1 MIFDANIPPPL
12 SPSEPLRVHAVDELE
27 EELLRESDLVHLGDA
42 LDPLQDVALLL
53 LHVRPGISA
62 TTRIKSERQGLQE
75 YSVKSL

>member
-1 MIFDANIPPPL
+1 MQISL
-12 SPSEPLRVHAVDELE
+12 LHSVRTSEPLRVHAVDELE

-53 LHVRPGISA
+53 LHVRPEINAS
-62 TTRIKSERQGLQE
+62 TKIMQE